1 MQTSGCT
8 DPAQPNQTI
17 TIRYKNKDGSPV
29 YRQVQTDA
37 SGCYEDFFVTASG
50 GEWEVEAIYPGT
62 ACAGRAANTGR
73 LEIDLP
79 RDDDPDRDGVPDGKE
94 QQGDVDGDGIPNHL
108 DPDSDGDGAPDGR
121 DRAPYDPAPA
131 DRGLATAS
139 DTTSWIFEPNYGQS
153 RTGTHLGRG
162 PVVSLIAEAIDMKL
176 RLPLRSDRDGN
187 LRAVANTLAPR
198 KLESQVLSFK
208 PDAAPGAAPV
218 ALYPLDRRHHYIKAA
233 PGVSRRD
240 VPTYRALRWQSL
252 WSGIDWTVAEAEGGS
267 GLGWSFAI
275 RPGHS
280 PEKIR
285 FTLEGGQLDAT
296 GDGGLVIETARGIV
310 RLVPLRAEA
319 TVNGVATDIEAKFVP
334 DGPDAFGIAAER
346 VDEEAEV
353 VIWTRV
359 EVGDAAAPLRTG
371 VATAA
376 AQLVGGDHEWV
387 SDVAVSADGTTVVAG
402 STGDFDSRIRP
413 GRVSLESDGYILRA
427 DKELKVESV
436 TFLGGPD
443 ADAITALATDP
454 LGRIGFAGYAAS
466 SGLPF
471 GEGPRSP
478 AGGIDGI
485 VGQMTADG
493 RSLVAGG
500 YFGGREDDV
509 PLALDAQA
517 RQGVSV
523 AGWTRSRCTL
533 ANFSPTQFGG
543 RTDAFVADFGSFD
556 GPLVAGRYLG
566 GESDDAATEVRITRA
581 GRLVGGFTASS
592 GFARAQGFR
601 GGCVGDS
608 DRFVLALR
616 RVSAA
621 STRPL
626 RRGDGLD
633 LVTGTPLQDNR
644 ITVSGT

>member
-1 MQTSGCT
+1 MTVDVDLRRTQGLRSDTRVSVCPSRHVEENQERYRAASWERNGYTADDLKRGLLPPWIKSPRICRVVQTSGCT

-17 TIRYKNKDGSPV
+17 TIRYTNKDGSPV

-108 DPDSDGDGAPDGR
+108 DPNSDGDGAPDGR

-402 STGDFDSRIRP
+402 STGDFNSRIRP
-413 GRVSLESDGYILRA
+413 GRVSPRVRTGTSCARTRNSRSKASRSSAARMPARSPRWRRTRSAGSVSRA
-427 DKELKVESV
+427 TPRRAVFPSAK
-436 TFLGGPD
+436 
-443 ADAITALATDP
+443 DP
-454 LGRIGFAGYAAS
+454 
-466 SGLPF
+466 GLPL
-471 GEGPRSP
+471 
-478 AGGIDGI
+478 AGSTG
-485 VGQMTADG
+485 
-493 RSLVAGG
+493 SS
-500 YFGGREDDV
+500 
-509 PLALDAQA
+509 A
-517 RQGVSV
+517 R
-523 AGWTRSRCTL
+523 
-533 ANFSPTQFGG
+533 
-543 RTDAFVADFGSFD
+543 
-556 GPLVAGRYLG
+556 
-566 GESDDAATEVRITRA
+566 
-581 GRLVGGFTASS
+581 
-592 GFARAQGFR
+592 
-601 GGCVGDS
+601 
-608 DRFVLALR
+608 
-616 RVSAA
+616 
-621 STRPL
+621 
-626 RRGDGLD
+626 
-633 LVTGTPLQDNR
+633 
-644 ITVSGT
+644 